1 MSAAKGDVVGSLT
14 YSELLKSAALT
25 VRLSL
30 LIVFHRK
37 LLFAALGILGY
48 YALLY
53 ALMTF
58 NPSDGFSV
66 DDALDVLVQI
76 PMAALA
82 VYLSMDIV
90 SSERDRDTLETLF
103 STASSH
109 YAIWMVRL
117 TSLHGILLISS
128 MIMSGLSYILFAEFP
143 YIRGGLNAVVPA
155 YLVAN
160 MTFYFAVSVRSSN
173 AAGMLSLGALLLVL
187 MFSSSISGS
196 VYDPMLNPFDVPA
209 NIDLTLWAD
218 RILINRAMVIGSG
231 GLLLFLALRKMERRE
246 RLLA

>member
-1 MSAAKGDVVGSLT
+1 
-14 YSELLKSAALT
+14 
-25 VRLSL
+25 
-30 LIVFHRK
+30 
-37 LLFAALGILGY
+37 
-48 YALLY
+48 
-53 ALMTF
+53 
-58 NPSDGFSV
+58 
-66 DDALDVLVQI
+66 
-76 PMAALA
+76 
-82 VYLSMDIV
+82 
-90 SSERDRDTLETLF
+90 
-103 STASSH
+103 
-109 YAIWMVRL
+109 
-117 TSLHGILLISS
+117 

-143 YIRGGLNAVVPA
+143 YVRGGLNAVVPA

-209 NIDLTLWAD
+209 NIDLTLWSD

-231 GLLLFLALRKMERRE
+231 GLFLFLALRKMERRE